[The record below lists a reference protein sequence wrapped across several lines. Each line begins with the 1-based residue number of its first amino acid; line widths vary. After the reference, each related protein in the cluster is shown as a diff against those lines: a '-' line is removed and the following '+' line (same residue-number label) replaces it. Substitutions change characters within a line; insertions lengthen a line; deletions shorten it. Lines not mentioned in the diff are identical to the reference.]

1 MVLVLQKLTILSE
14 QPSNKRHDYRE
25 NLYEFRDNN
34 LQFHYITIMETLI
47 AKNLIHIRITLILI
61 INE

>member
-34 LQFHYITIMETLI
+34 L
-47 AKNLIHIRITLILI
+47 
-61 INE
+61 